1 VLNCFVSSQV
11 GRALVD
17 ALKKVQASATRHC
30 AGPVRLLEQ
39 WTVNRERQ
47 AMNHLNRE
55 ELSSI
60 QHRQQQLKRK
70 QGARIKFPS
79 CFLPNI
85 SVRASPVSLC
95 ALPVVGRWGA
105 GIALS
110 DQLETQPV
118 YQLTRCGCSRAEKG
132 WVAEVL
138 AVIHCSFRLTTL
150 QVSNLF
156 GRAR

>member
-1 VLNCFVSSQV
+1 LLHITFTQNEHTTEKVLNCFVSSQV

-70 QGARIKFPS
+70 QGLESNFRAASYQTYPYAPVPFLFARFP
-79 CFLPNI
+79 L
-85 SVRASPVSLC
+85 L
-95 ALPVVGRWGA
+95 GA
-105 GIALS
+105 GVQAL
-110 DQLETQPV
+110 LF
-118 YQLTRCGCSRAEKG
+118 L
-132 WVAEVL
+132 
-138 AVIHCSFRLTTL
+138 I
-150 QVSNLF
+150 NLKHSQF
-156 GRAR
+156 TS